1 MHGTDLIVNV
11 FIHVGFILIFF
22 DLVIFNQN
30 VIAHSFE
37 EDDRLPFGNVS
48 RSSPIIQFKPRPF
61 TIDCKLALIFER
73 STYISKS
80 NQLMNRKDPV
90 SCIILQ
96 DTEFSEM
103 SVCHSIQSAYSTF
116 NQKFKND
123 QFSCFIFDRF

>member
-48 RSSPIIQFKPRPF
+48 RSSPII
-61 TIDCKLALIFER
+61 
-73 STYISKS
+73 
-80 NQLMNRKDPV
+80 
-90 SCIILQ
+90 
-96 DTEFSEM
+96 
-103 SVCHSIQSAYSTF
+103 
-116 NQKFKND
+116 
-123 QFSCFIFDRF
+123 